1 MAKEYTYPEEKPQM
15 VSENVAVNYPSIGIA
30 DAIWTLIVNQTA
42 EVQTIIAERLNHLRS
57 KTSVKPYALEEL
69 NSRIDEAE
77 QQMVCVD
84 VVPCE
89 QVNTDMRTNI
99 DQIKQPRMEAF
110 TKLILS
116 ERPSELDDSVVL
128 AECEAARQEI
138 YNQLKTK

>member
-15 VSENVAVNYPSIGIA
+15 VSENVAVNYPS
-30 DAIWTLIVNQTA
+30 
-42 EVQTIIAERLNHLRS
+42 
-57 KTSVKPYALEEL
+57 
-69 NSRIDEAE
+69 
-77 QQMVCVD
+77 
-84 VVPCE
+84 
-89 QVNTDMRTNI
+89 VNTDM
-99 DQIKQPRMEAF
+99 DQIRLSRMEAF